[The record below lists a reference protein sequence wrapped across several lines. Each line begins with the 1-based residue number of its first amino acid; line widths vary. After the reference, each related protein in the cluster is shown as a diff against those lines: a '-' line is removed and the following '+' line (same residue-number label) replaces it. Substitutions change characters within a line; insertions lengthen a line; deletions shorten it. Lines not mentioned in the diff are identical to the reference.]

1 MKTLSYV
8 SGSSSH
14 PLIGETIGNCFERSA
29 EKWSEREALVVRQQ
43 NVRYTYAQLK
53 QRVDALAMGLLKL
66 GMHPGDRIGI
76 WSPNNTEWV
85 LLQFASAKIGLI
97 LVCIN
102 PAYRSYE
109 LSYALKKVGCKALV
123 MAPHFRSNDYVKMM
137 YELAPELERD
147 EIGSLLAVGLPDLR
161 YVILIGGDRRTGMLP
176 FDDVSALGGAAER
189 ARMEEL
195 ALSLQFDDPINIQ
208 FTSGTTGSPKGATLT
223 HHNLLNNGF
232 FVGEAMRMTEQDR
245 LCIPVPL
252 YHCFGLTM
260 SNLNC
265 VIHGS
270 TMVFPSEWFDP
281 LAVLE
286 TVEAERCTAIQG
298 VPAMFIAELEHPEFK
313 RFNLK
318 SLRTGIMAGA
328 PCPIEVMRRCVE
340 QMNLREVTIAY
351 GMTETSPVS
360 FQSAVDDPME
370 RRVSTVGRVQPHI
383 EVKLIDREG
392 RVVPRGTAGE
402 ILTRGYCVMLGYWGD
417 PQLTS
422 EAVDQAG
429 WMHTGDM
436 GVLDEEG
443 FCNIVGRIK
452 DMVIRGGENIY
463 PREIEE
469 FLYSHPAVEAVQVF
483 GVPDPKYGEVLCA
496 WIKKRAGTTVD
507 EESIR
512 SFCKE
517 RIAHYKVPR
526 YVMFVEDFPMTVTG
540 KAQKYLMRKQVMEKL
555 GLATEQTA

>member
-1 MKTLSYV
+1 MR
-8 SGSSSH
+8 H
-14 PLIGETIGNCFERSA
+14 
-29 EKWSEREALVVRQQ
+29 Q
-43 NVRYTYAQLK
+43 NVRYTYAELK
-53 QRVDALAMGLLKL
+53 QRVDALAIGLLKL
-66 GMHPGDRIGI
+66 GLQPGDRIGI

-123 MAPHFRSNDYVKMM
+123 MAPRFRSNDYIKMM

-147 EIGSLLAVGLPDLR
+147 EIGALLAVGLPDLR
-161 YVILIGGDRRTGMLP
+161 YVILIGGERRKGMIP
-176 FDDVSALGGAAER
+176 FDEVMTLGGAAER
-189 ARMEEL
+189 SRVEGL
-195 ALSLQFDDPINIQ
+195 ALSLQFDDAINIQ

-286 TVEAERCTAIQG
+286 TRGSGALHGDPGGAGDVYR
-298 VPAMFIAELEHPEFK
+298 
-313 RFNLK
+313 R
-318 SLRTGIMAGA
+318 AGA
-328 PCPIEVMRRCVE
+328 
-340 QMNLREVTIAY
+340 
-351 GMTETSPVS
+351 
-360 FQSAVDDPME
+360 SAVQALQPEIAAHRNHGRLAVSDRGDAALRRADEPARSHHRLRHDRNQPGQLPE
-370 RRVSTVGRVQPHI
+370 RGRRSHGAPRQHRGAHSTAH
-383 EVKLIDREG
+383 
-392 RVVPRGTAGE
+392 RGEAHRHATARSCRAAPPGE

-422 EAVDQAG
+422 EAVDAAG

-436 GVLDEEG
+436 GVLDDEG

-469 FLYSHPAVEAVQVF
+469 FLYSHPAVEAVQIF
-483 GVPDPKYGEVLCA
+483 GVPDPKYGEELCA
-496 WIKKRAGTTVD
+496 WIKRRAGATVD
-507 EESIR
+507 EEGIR
-512 SFCKE
+512 SYCKE

-555 GLATEQTA
+555 GLAAQETA

>member
-66 GMHPGDRIGI
+66 GMQPGDRIGI

-147 EIGSLLAVGLPDLR
+147 EIGSLLSVGLPDLR

>member
-1 MKTLSYV
+1 M
-8 SGSSSH
+8 SSQ
-14 PLIGETIGNCFERSA
+14 PLIGQTIGNCFDERV
-29 EKWSEREALVVRQQ
+29 ERWSEREALVVRHQ

-53 QRVDALAMGLLKL
+53 EKVDALATGLLKL
-66 GMHPGDRIGI
+66 GLQPGDRIGI

-123 MAPHFRSNDYVKMM
+123 MAPRFRSNDYTEMM

-147 EIGSLLAVGLPDLR
+147 EIGALLAVGLPDLR
-161 YVILIGGDRRTGMLP
+161 YVILIGGEPRKGMIP
-176 FDDVSALGGAAER
+176 FDEVMTLGGAAER
-189 ARMEEL
+189 SRVEAL
-195 ALSLQFDDPINIQ
+195 AFSLQFDDAVNIQ

-223 HHNLLNNGF
+223 HHNLLNNAF
-232 FVGEAMRMTEQDR
+232 FVGEAMRLTEQDR

-260 SNLNC
+260 STLNC
-265 VIHGS
+265 VLHGS

-281 LAVLE
+281 LAVLQ

-313 RFNLK
+313 GFNLK
-318 SLRTGIMAGA
+318 SLRTGIMAGS

-383 EVKLIDREG
+383 EVKLTDSQGKI
-392 RVVPRGTAGE
+392 VPRGTPGE
-402 ILTRGYCVMLGYWGD
+402 ILTRGYCVMLSYWGD
-417 PQLTS
+417 PQLTA
-422 EAVDQAG
+422 EAVDAAG

-436 GVLDEEG
+436 GVIDEEG

-469 FLYSHPAVEAVQVF
+469 FLYSHPGVEAVQIF
-483 GVPDPKYGEVLCA
+483 GVPDPKYGEELCA
-496 WIKKRAGTTVD
+496 WIKRRAGATVD
-507 EESIR
+507 EEGIR
-512 SFCKE
+512 SYCKA

-526 YVMFVEDFPMTVTG
+526 YVMFVDDFPMTVTG

-555 GLATEQTA
+555 GLEAEQTA

>member
-1 MKTLSYV
+1 MRTLSYV

-14 PLIGETIGNCFERSA
+14 PLIGETIGNLFDRSA

-43 NVRYTYAQLK
+43 NVRYTYAELK

-66 GMHPGDRIGI
+66 GLQPGDRIGI

-123 MAPHFRSNDYVKMM
+123 MTPRFRSTDYVKMM
-137 YELAPELERD
+137 HELAPELERD
-147 EIGSLLAVGLPDLR
+147 EIGALLAVGLPDLR
-161 YVILIGGDRRTGMLP
+161 CVILIGDERSKGMIG
-176 FDDVSALGGAAER
+176 FDEVCTLGGAAER
-189 ARMEEL
+189 TRMEEL
-195 ALSLQFDDPINIQ
+195 AGTLQFDDPINIQ

-232 FVGEAMRMTEQDR
+232 FVGEAMRMSEQDR

-265 VIHGS
+265 IIHGS

-340 QMNLREVTIAY
+340 QMNLREITIAY

-370 RRVSTVGRVQPHI
+370 RRVSTVGRIQPHI
-383 EVKLIDREG
+383 EVKLIDSNG
-392 RVVPRGTAGE
+392 HVVPRGTAGE

-422 EAVDQAG
+422 EAVDAAG

-436 GVLDEEG
+436 GVIDEEG

-469 FLYSHPAVEAVQVF
+469 FLYSHPAVESVQVF

-496 WIKKRAGTTVD
+496 WIKRRTGTTID
-507 EESIR
+507 EEGIKSY
-512 SFCKE
+512 CKE

-555 GLATEQTA
+555 GLATQETA

>member
-1 MKTLSYV
+1 
-8 SGSSSH
+8 
-14 PLIGETIGNCFERSA
+14 
-29 EKWSEREALVVRQQ
+29 
-43 NVRYTYAQLK
+43 
-53 QRVDALAMGLLKL
+53 
-66 GMHPGDRIGI
+66 
-76 WSPNNTEWV
+76 
-85 LLQFASAKIGLI
+85 
-97 LVCIN
+97 
-102 PAYRSYE
+102 
-109 LSYALKKVGCKALV
+109 
-123 MAPHFRSNDYVKMM
+123 
-137 YELAPELERD
+137 
-147 EIGSLLAVGLPDLR
+147 
-161 YVILIGGDRRTGMLP
+161 
-176 FDDVSALGGAAER
+176 
-189 ARMEEL
+189 
-195 ALSLQFDDPINIQ
+195 
-208 FTSGTTGSPKGATLT
+208 
-223 HHNLLNNGF
+223 
-232 FVGEAMRMTEQDR
+232 MTEQDR

-340 QMNLREVTIAY
+340 QMNLHEVTIAY

-370 RRVSTVGRVQPHI
+370 RRVSTVGRIQPHI
-383 EVKLIDREG
+383 EVKLIDSQG
-392 RVVPRGTAGE
+392 KVVPRGTPGE
-402 ILTRGYCVMLGYWGD
+402 ILTRATASCSATGAIRSS
-417 PQLTS
+417 PRRPSTRP
-422 EAVDQAG
+422 G

-452 DMVIRGGENIY
+452 DMVIRGGEIIY

-483 GVPDPKYGEVLCA
+483 GVPDPKYGEELCV
-496 WIKKRAGTTVD
+496 WIKRRAGATVD
-507 EESIR
+507 EEGIR
-512 SFCKE
+512 E
-517 RIAHYKVPR
+517 LLQGANRP
-526 YVMFVEDFPMTVTG
+526 
-540 KAQKYLMRKQVMEKL
+540 L
-555 GLATEQTA
+555 

>member
-1 MKTLSYV
+1 
-8 SGSSSH
+8 
-14 PLIGETIGNCFERSA
+14 
-29 EKWSEREALVVRQQ
+29 
-43 NVRYTYAQLK
+43 
-53 QRVDALAMGLLKL
+53 
-66 GMHPGDRIGI
+66 
-76 WSPNNTEWV
+76 
-85 LLQFASAKIGLI
+85 
-97 LVCIN
+97 
-102 PAYRSYE
+102 
-109 LSYALKKVGCKALV
+109 
-123 MAPHFRSNDYVKMM
+123 
-137 YELAPELERD
+137 
-147 EIGSLLAVGLPDLR
+147 
-161 YVILIGGDRRTGMLP
+161 
-176 FDDVSALGGAAER
+176 
-189 ARMEEL
+189 
-195 ALSLQFDDPINIQ
+195 
-208 FTSGTTGSPKGATLT
+208 
-223 HHNLLNNGF
+223 
-232 FVGEAMRMTEQDR
+232 MRMTEQDR

-360 FQSAVDDPME
+360 FQSAVDDPVE
-370 RRVSTVGRVQPHI
+370 RRVSTVGRVQPYI

-496 WIKKRAGTTVD
+496 WIKKRAGTTAD

-512 SFCKE
+512 SYCKE

-555 GLATEQTA
+555 GLASEQTA

>member
-76 WSPNNTEWV
+76 WSPNTTEWV

-392 RVVPRGTAGE
+392 RVMPRGTAGE